1 MLLSKV
7 EKAAAEAAAAAHVD
21 LAAALQER
29 RNCARDMQVDG
40 LLLGVRLQHYAC

>member
-21 LAAALQER
+21 LAAALEER
-29 RNCARDMQVDG
+29 RNCAREMQVKCVCAR
-40 LLLGVRLQHYAC
+40 VRAF

>member
-21 LAAALQER
+21 LAAALQDR
-29 RNCARDMQVDG
+29 RNCARDMQVAE
-40 LLLGVRLQHYAC
+40 LMLVVRLQHHAC